1 MLPPGL
7 PCEPPRAPPASAA
20 SHPQGLADVSG
31 CPHTFPLPPLHQ
43 KERKKKHKNKKHNA
57 IKSRPPNTPGT
68 AAVKSV
74 LSEYRIHNADVHLK
88 QDYDVDELIDVIE
101 GSRVYIPW

>member
-1 MLPPGL
+1 MSLLCAL
-7 PCEPPRAPPASAA
+7 PC
-20 SHPQGLADVSG
+20 
-31 CPHTFPLPPLHQ
+31 
-43 KERKKKHKNKKHNA
+43 
-57 IKSRPPNTPGT
+57 

-88 QDYDVDELIDVIE
+88 QDYEVDDLIDVIE